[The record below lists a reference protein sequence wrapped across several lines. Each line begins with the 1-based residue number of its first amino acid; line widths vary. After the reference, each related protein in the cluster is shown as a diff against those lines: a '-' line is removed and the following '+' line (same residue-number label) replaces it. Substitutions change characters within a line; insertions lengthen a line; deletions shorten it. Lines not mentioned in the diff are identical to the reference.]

1 MNTPFPFEAVLVFGY
16 MAVMLLIGMLLRAS
30 VKFFQRF
37 LIPSCFIGGTIGL
50 ILTSTGVLNISTSL
64 LETFAYHL
72 FVVSFISL
80 GLTAGI
86 NKEKNIHAR
95 SPVKGSL
102 WIAFVSGVTMSLQG
116 IVGVLCVFL
125 LNALGNN
132 LHPLFGFLS
141 PLGFTQG
148 PGQALSVGKV
158 WEEFGFANAA
168 TLGLSFAVLGFAFAF
183 FVGVPLVNWGIRK
196 GYTTLAPKNLTPEI
210 LKGIIREDVKRE
222 PAGELTTHSGNMEC
236 LAFHAALV
244 GLVYLLTYGLM
255 FLIGRLLSED
265 VALTVWGFFFF
276 LAVLVALLVRFIIT
290 KMGWGYLLD
299 PGVQRR
305 ITGWSIDFLI
315 ISTIMAIQ
323 IVIVWE
329 YIVPVMLISLV
340 SGVLT
345 TLVVVYIGR
354 RTWEYSF
361 ERTAGVY
368 GIATGTAT
376 VGLLLLRIADPEFET
391 PVALE
396 LGIQVIFAA
405 PFVFS
410 LMILMHAPLWW
421 GWSVQTVLLIFV
433 GVLLLSYA
441 LLKAFKFLG
450 PRRF

>member
-1 MNTPFPFEAVLVFGY
+1 MDTPFPFGPVMVFGY

-30 VKFFQRF
+30 IKFFQNY

-50 ILTSTGVLNISTSL
+50 ILVNTSVLPLSTDL

-80 GLTAGI
+80 GLTTTLS
-86 NKEKNIHAR
+86 KDKNIHAR

-102 WIAFVSGVTMSLQG
+102 WIGLVSGITMSMQG
-116 IVGVLCVFL
+116 IIGVLFVFL
-125 LNALGNN
+125 LNAVGFN
-132 LHPLFGFLS
+132 LNQLFGFLS

-158 WEEFGFANAA
+158 WEEFGFTSAA

-196 GYTTLAPKNLTPEI
+196 GFTTLAPKTLSLDI
-210 LKGIIREDVKRE
+210 LKGVIQKDAKKE
-222 PAGELTTHSGNMEC
+222 PAGELTTHSGNIEC

-244 GLVYLLTYGLM
+244 GLVYLITYGIM
-255 FLIGRLLSED
+255 YLINSLLSAD
-265 VALTVWGFFFF
+265 VALTAWGFFFF
-276 LAVLVALLVRFIIT
+276 LAVLVALLVKLVIT
-290 KMGWGYLLD
+290 KIGLGHLLD

-305 ITGWSIDFLI
+305 ITGWAIDFLI
-315 ISTIMAIQ
+315 IATIMAIQ
-323 IVIVWE
+323 LVIVWE
-329 YIVPVMLISLV
+329 YIVPILLISLA
-340 SGVLT
+340 SGILT

-361 ERTAGVY
+361 ERTVGVY

-376 VGLLLLRIADPEFET
+376 TALLLLRIADPEFET

-410 LMILMHAPLWW
+410 LMMLMHAPLWW
-421 GWSVQTVLLIFV
+421 GWSVQMVLLVYI
-433 GVLLLSYA
+433 GIMLLSYI
-441 LLKAFKFLG
+441 LLRVFKFLG
-450 PRRF
+450 PRKF

>member
-1 MNTPFPFEAVLVFGY
+1 MSTPFPFEPVLVFGY
-16 MAVMLLIGMLLRAS
+16 MAIMLLVGMLLRSS
-30 VKFFQRF
+30 VKFFQNY

-50 ILTSTGVLNISTSL
+50 ILASTGILNISTST

-80 GLTAGI
+80 GLTTNI
-86 NKEKNIHAR
+86 SKEKNIHAR
-95 SPVKGSL
+95 SPVKGAL
-102 WIAFVSGVTMSLQG
+102 WIGFVSGITMSMQG
-116 IVGVLCVFL
+116 IVGVLLVFL
-125 LNALGNN
+125 LNSIGFN
-132 LHPLFGFLS
+132 LNQLFGFLS

-196 GYTTLAPKNLTPEI
+196 GFTTLAPKTLSPAI
-210 LKGIIREDVKRE
+210 LKGIIQKDEKKE
-222 PAGELTTHSGNMEC
+222 PAGELTTHSGNIEC

-255 FLIGRLLSED
+255 FLISTLLSED
-265 VALTVWGFFFF
+265 VALTAWGFFFF
-276 LAVLVALLVRFIIT
+276 LAVLVALLVKFVIT
-290 KMGWGYLLD
+290 KLGMGYLLD

-305 ITGWSIDFLI
+305 ITGLAIDFLI
-315 ISTIMAIQ
+315 IATIMAIQ

-329 YIVPVMLISLV
+329 YIVPIMLISLV
-340 SGVLT
+340 SGILT

-376 VGLLLLRIADPEFET
+376 TALLLLRIADPEFET

-405 PFVFS
+405 PFVFG
-410 LMILMHAPLWW
+410 LMMLMHAPLWW
-421 GWSVQTVLLIFV
+421 GWSVQTVLLAYV
-433 GVLLLSYA
+433 GIMLLSYV
-441 LLKAFKFLG
+441 LLRVFKFLG

>member
-1 MNTPFPFEAVLVFGY
+1 MNTPFPFEAMLVFGY
-16 MAVMLLIGMLLRAS
+16 MAVMLLTGVLLRAS
-30 VKFFQRF
+30 VKFFQSY
-37 LIPSCFIGGTIGL
+37 LIPSCFIGGAIGL

-72 FVVSFISL
+72 FVISFISL
-80 GLTAGI
+80 GLTTNI
-86 NKEKNIHAR
+86 KKDQNIHAR

-102 WIAFVSGVTMSLQG
+102 WIGFVSGITMSMQG
-116 IVGVLCVFL
+116 IIGIIIVFL
-125 LNALGNN
+125 LNATGFN
-132 LHPLFGFLS
+132 LHPLFGFLP

-158 WEEFGFANAA
+158 WEEFGFAHAA

-196 GYTTLAPKNLTPEI
+196 GFTTLAPKTISPEI
-210 LKGIIREDVKRE
+210 LKGIARKETGKE
-222 PAGELTTHSGNMEC
+222 PAGELTTHSGNIDC
-236 LAFHAALV
+236 LAFHVALV
-244 GLVYLLTYGLM
+244 GMVYLLTYGLM
-255 FLIGRLLSED
+255 FLINSLLSED
-265 VALTVWGFFFF
+265 VALTAWGFFFF
-276 LAVLVALLVRFIIT
+276 LAVLVALLAKFIIT
-290 KMGWGYLLD
+290 RAGLGHLLD

-305 ITGWSIDFLI
+305 ITGWAIDFLI
-315 ISTIMAIQ
+315 VATIMAIQ

-329 YIVPVMLISLV
+329 YITPIILISLA
-340 SGVLT
+340 GGIMT
-345 TLVVVYIGR
+345 TIVVVYIGR

-361 ERTAGVY
+361 ERTVGVY

-376 VGLLLLRIADPEFET
+376 TALLLLRIADPEFET

-410 LMILMHAPLWW
+410 LMMLMHAPLWW
-421 GWSVQTVLLIFV
+421 GWSVQMVLLVYV
-433 GVLLLSYA
+433 GVMLLSYA
-441 LLKAFKFLG
+441 LLRAFRFLG

>member
-1 MNTPFPFEAVLVFGY
+1 MNTPFPFEPVLVFGY
-16 MAVMLLIGMLLRAS
+16 MAIMLLVGMLLRSS
-30 VKFFQRF
+30 VKFFQNY

-50 ILTSTGVLNISTSL
+50 ILASTGILNISTST

-72 FVVSFISL
+72 FVISFISL
-80 GLTAGI
+80 GLTTNI
-86 NKEKNIHAR
+86 SKEKNIHAR
-95 SPVKGSL
+95 SPVKGAL
-102 WIAFVSGVTMSLQG
+102 WIGFVSGITMSMQG
-116 IVGVLCVFL
+116 IVGVLLVFL
-125 LNALGNN
+125 LNSVGYN
-132 LHPLFGFLS
+132 LNQLFGFLS

-196 GYTTLAPKNLTPEI
+196 GFTTLAPKTLSPAI
-210 LKGIIREDVKRE
+210 LKGIIQKDEKKE
-222 PAGELTTHSGNMEC
+222 PAGELTTHSGNIEC

-255 FLIGRLLSED
+255 FLINTLLSAD

-276 LAVLVALLVRFIIT
+276 LAVLVALLVKFVIT
-290 KMGWGYLLD
+290 KLGFGYLLD

-305 ITGWSIDFLI
+305 ITGLAIDFLI
-315 ISTIMAIQ
+315 IATIMAIQ

-329 YIVPVMLISLV
+329 YIVPIMLISLV
-340 SGVLT
+340 SGILT

-376 VGLLLLRIADPEFET
+376 TALLLLRIADPEFET

-405 PFVFS
+405 PFVFG
-410 LMILMHAPLWW
+410 LMMLMHAPLWW
-421 GWSVQTVLLIFV
+421 GWSVQAVLLAYV
-433 GVLLLSYA
+433 GIMLLSYV
-441 LLKAFKFLG
+441 LLRVFKFLG

>member
-1 MNTPFPFEAVLVFGY
+1 MNTPFPFEPVLVFGY
-16 MAVMLLIGMLLRAS
+16 MAIMLLVGMLLRSS
-30 VKFFQRF
+30 VKFFQNY
-37 LIPSCFIGGTIGL
+37 LIPSCFIGGMIGL
-50 ILTSTGVLNISTSL
+50 ILASTGILNISTST

-72 FVVSFISL
+72 FVISFISL
-80 GLTAGI
+80 GLTTNI
-86 NKEKNIHAR
+86 SKEKNIHAR
-95 SPVKGSL
+95 SPVKGAL
-102 WIAFVSGVTMSLQG
+102 WIGFVSGITMSMQG
-116 IVGVLCVFL
+116 IVGVLLVFL
-125 LNALGNN
+125 LNSIGFN
-132 LHPLFGFLS
+132 LNQLFGFLS

-196 GYTTLAPKNLTPEI
+196 GFTTLAPKTLSPAI
-210 LKGIIREDVKRE
+210 LKGIIQKDEKKE
-222 PAGELTTHSGNMEC
+222 PAGELTTHSGNIEC

-255 FLIGRLLSED
+255 FLINTLLSAD

-276 LAVLVALLVRFIIT
+276 LAVLVALLVKFVIT
-290 KMGWGYLLD
+290 KLGMGYLLD

-305 ITGWSIDFLI
+305 ITGLAIDFLI
-315 ISTIMAIQ
+315 IATIMAIQ

-329 YIVPVMLISLV
+329 YIVPIMLISLV
-340 SGVLT
+340 SGILT

-376 VGLLLLRIADPEFET
+376 TALLLLRIADPEFET

-405 PFVFS
+405 PFVFG
-410 LMILMHAPLWW
+410 LMMLMHAPLWW
-421 GWSVQTVLLIFV
+421 GWSVQTVLLAYV
-433 GVLLLSYA
+433 GVMLLSYV
-441 LLKAFKFLG
+441 LLRVFKFLG

>member
-1 MNTPFPFEAVLVFGY
+1 MNTPFPFEPVLVFGY
-16 MAVMLLIGMLLRAS
+16 MAIMLLVGMLLRSS
-30 VKFFQRF
+30 VKFFQNY

-50 ILTSTGVLNISTSL
+50 ILASTGVLNISVSL

-80 GLTAGI
+80 GLTTNI
-86 NKEKNIHAR
+86 SKEKNIHAR

-102 WIAFVSGVTMSLQG
+102 WIGFVSGITMSMQG
-116 IVGVLCVFL
+116 IVGVLLVFL
-125 LNALGNN
+125 LNSLGFN
-132 LHPLFGFLS
+132 LNQLFGFLS

-158 WEEFGFANAA
+158 WEEFGFTNAA

-196 GYTTLAPKNLTPEI
+196 GFTTLAPKTLSPAI
-210 LKGIIREDVKRE
+210 LKGLIPKGEKKE
-222 PAGELTTHSGNMEC
+222 PAGELTTHSGNIEC

-255 FLIGRLLSED
+255 YLINTLLSPD

-276 LAVLVALLVRFIIT
+276 LAVLVALLVKSVVI
-290 KMGWGYLLD
+290 KLGLGYLLD

-305 ITGWSIDFLI
+305 ITGMAIDFLI
-315 ISTIMAIQ
+315 IATIMAIQ

-329 YIVPVMLISLV
+329 YIVPVLLISLV
-340 SGVLT
+340 SGILT
-345 TLVVVYIGR
+345 TIVVVYIGR

-361 ERTAGVY
+361 ERTAGMY

-376 VGLLLLRIADPEFET
+376 TALLLLRIADPEFET

-410 LMILMHAPLWW
+410 LMMLMHAPLWW
-421 GWSVQTVLLIFV
+421 GWSVQMVLLVYV
-433 GVLLLSYA
+433 GVMLLSYA
-441 LLKAFKFLG
+441 LLRIFKFIG